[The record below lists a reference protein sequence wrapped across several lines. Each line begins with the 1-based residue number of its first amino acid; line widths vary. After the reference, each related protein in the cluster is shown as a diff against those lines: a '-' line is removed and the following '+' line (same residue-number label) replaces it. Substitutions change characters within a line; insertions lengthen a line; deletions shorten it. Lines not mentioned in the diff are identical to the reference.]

1 MVDYAK
7 QISSHTIIP
16 NTKKVLLKNFL
27 MVIMIAL
34 GIIALFLYL
43 HWIVGIDVLL
53 YPLEVFNIFVDVKL
67 VIIYFI
73 SGVAGLSLLLG
84 ILNYFAVKG
93 IRYTFYK
100 DMLRLER
107 TASFVL
113 LDSVDIP
120 YKNVFKVDYDNDG
133 FFNTIFNSGTV
144 VLELNHMKKK
154 VEKLM
159 FIDNAQ
165 EVALYIQNIIK
176 KIKQMEQAKFD
187 EDNKISGIMEGL

>member
-16 NTKKVLLKNFL
+16 NTKKVFLKNFL

>member
-16 NTKKVLLKNFL
+16 NTKKVFLKNFL
-27 MVIMIAL
+27 LVILSAL
-34 GIIALFLYL
+34 AIIALALYV
-43 HWIVGIDVLL
+43 HWIVGIEVFL
-53 YPLEVFNIFVDVKL
+53 YPFEVFNIFIDVKK

-73 SGVAGLSLLLG
+73 AGVAGLSLLLG
-84 ILNYFAVKG
+84 VLNYFAVKG

-144 VLELNHMKKK
+144 VLELNHMKNK
-154 VEKLM
+154 VEKLT

-165 EVALYIQNIIK
+165 EVALYVQKIIK
-176 KIKQMEQAKFD
+176 TIKQMEQAKFS
-187 EDNKISGIMEGL
+187 EDNKISGILEGL